1 MTTPVPANA
10 TLNPTGEQLGA
21 FAAGSD
27 DGPIVMV
34 NLLRYLDQA
43 SDGSGRTG
51 REAYGAYGA
60 VVIPMVIERG
70 GSFEVVASAH
80 ATLIGPADEQWHDVV
95 LVQYPSRAAFL
106 DMISSDA
113 YQVAMVDREVA
124 LADSRLIPTTR
135 TDR

>member
-21 FAAGSD
+21 FANGPD

-51 REAYGAYGA
+51 REAYATYGA
-60 VVIPMVIERG
+60 AVIPMVIERG
-70 GSFEVVASAH
+70 GSFEFMASAH
-80 ATLIGPADEQWHDVV
+80 ATVIGPADEQWDEVI

>member
-1 MTTPVPANA
+1 VNTPVPPNA
-10 TLNPTGEQLGA
+10 TLNPTGEQLGV
-21 FAAGSD
+21 FAAGPD

-34 NLLRYLDQA
+34 NLLRFLDQA

-51 REAYGAYGA
+51 REAYAAYGEA
-60 VVIPMVIERG
+60 VIPMVIERG

-80 ATLIGPADEQWHDVV
+80 PTVIGPADEQWHDVV

-135 TDR
+135 VDR

>member
-1 MTTPVPANA
+1 MNTPVPPNA

-21 FAAGSD
+21 FAAGPD

-34 NLLRYLDQA
+34 NLLRYLDLA

-60 VVIPMVIERG
+60 VVVPMVIELG
-70 GSFEVVASAH
+70 GSFEVVAAAH
-80 ATLIGPADEQWHDVV
+80 PTLIGPADEEWHDVV

-135 TDR
+135 IDR

>member
-1 MTTPVPANA
+1 MILSGPV
-10 TLNPTGEQLGA
+10 GLG
-21 FAAGSD
+21 
-27 DGPIVMV
+27 
-34 NLLRYLDQA
+34 L
-43 SDGSGRTG
+43 
-51 REAYGAYGA
+51 
-60 VVIPMVIERG
+60 IPMVIERG
-70 GSFEVVASAH
+70 GSFEIMASAH
-80 ATLIGPADEQWHDVV
+80 ATVIGPADEQWDEVI

>member
-10 TLNPTGEQLGA
+10 TLNPTREQLGA
-21 FAAGSD
+21 FASGSD

-51 REAYGAYGA
+51 REAYAAYGA
-60 VVIPMVIERG
+60 VVMPMVIERG
-70 GSFEVVASAH
+70 GSFEVIASAH
-80 ATLIGPADEQWHDVV
+80 TTLIGPADEQWHDVV

-135 TDR
+135 VDR